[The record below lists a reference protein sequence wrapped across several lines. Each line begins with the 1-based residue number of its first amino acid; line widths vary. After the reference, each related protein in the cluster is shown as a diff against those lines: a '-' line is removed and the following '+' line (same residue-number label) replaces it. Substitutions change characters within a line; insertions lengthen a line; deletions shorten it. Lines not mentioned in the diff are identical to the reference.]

1 MKAIWIS
8 ALAIALSACA
18 TSSPD
23 TISRSDAQRMSTV
36 QDGTVVSVR
45 AVTVD
50 GSQSGVGAV
59 TGAVVGGVAGSTI
72 GGGRGSIIAGTLG
85 AVAGGMAGNAVE
97 RNVTREQA
105 VEIIVELRNGER
117 RAIVQAVGNES
128 FFAGDAVT
136 LVTSGGTTR
145 VSRAAR

>member
-8 ALAIALSACA
+8 ALALALSACA

-23 TISRSDAQRMSTV
+23 TVSRNDAQRMSTV

-45 AVTVD
+45 AVAID

-72 GGGRGSIIAGTLG
+72 GGGRGSIVAGTLG

-97 RNVTREQA
+97 RRATTEQA

-117 RAIVQAVGNES
+117 RAIVQAVGNET
-128 FFAGDAVT
+128 FLAGDPVT
-136 LVTSGGTTR
+136 LVSSGGTTR

>member
-117 RAIVQAVGNES
+117 RAIVQAVGNET
-128 FFAGDAVT
+128 FMAGDPVT
-136 LVTSGGTTR
+136 LVSSGGTTR
-145 VSRAAR
+145 VTRAAR

>member
-8 ALAIALSACA
+8 ALAIVLSACA

-23 TISRSDAQRMSTV
+23 MISRSDAQRMSTV

-59 TGAVVGGVAGSTI
+59 TGAVVGGVAGSSV

-117 RAIVQAVGNES
+117 RAIVQAVGNET
-128 FFAGDAVT
+128 FMAGDPVT

-145 VSRAAR
+145 VTRAAR

>member
-23 TISRSDAQRMSTV
+23 VISRNDAQRMSTV
-36 QDGTVVSVR
+36 QDATVVSVR
-45 AVTVD
+45 TVTID
-50 GSQSGVGAV
+50 GSQSGVGTVA
-59 TGAVVGGVAGSTI
+59 GAVVGGVAGSTI
-72 GGGRGSIIAGTLG
+72 GGGRGAIIAGTLG

-117 RAIVQAVGNES
+117 RAIVQAIGNEN
-128 FFAGDAVT
+128 FFAGDPVT